1 MLRRLPDVKGTYPLF
16 PYTTFVRSGEVAAS
30 IRVRYGT
37 PLLETPDA
45 RLDEGQRKFVANVRE
60 TEAAEAA
67 QAKAGPAGGGH
78 RTPDA
83 CGQWNPREL
92 LGRLGGLDRPV
103 GRRAPRR
110 LSEAGRG
117 GTGGGRKCRA
127 RRYAYNV
134 K

>member
-30 IRVRYGT
+30 IRVRYVT

-45 RLDEGQRKFVANVRE
+45 RLDEGQRKFAANVRE

-78 RTPDA
+78 CTPA
-83 CGQWNPREL
+83 GRGQWHPREL
-92 LGRLGGLDRPV
+92 LGRLAGLHRRD
-103 GRRAPRR
+103 GCRAPRTPH
-110 LSEAGRG
+110 LAVGEGA
-117 GTGGGRKCRA
+117 RA
-127 RRYAYNV
+127 RTR
-134 K
+134 